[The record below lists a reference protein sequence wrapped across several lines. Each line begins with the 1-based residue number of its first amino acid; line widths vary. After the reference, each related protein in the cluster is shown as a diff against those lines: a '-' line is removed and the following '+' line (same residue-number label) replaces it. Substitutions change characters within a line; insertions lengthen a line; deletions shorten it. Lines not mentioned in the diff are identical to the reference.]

1 MAHTILTQNA
11 CAVLLR
17 AFCVF
22 VCAAS
27 PAFCLAWPP
36 DTTGAGG
43 FVTGDFRAA
52 QKAIARDSVVDDT
65 MLFEF
70 KQGVAHFKL
79 KDYDDAI
86 AHFQRCNKPSSLLR
100 PLALE
105 LIGDIEADR
114 NKPSDAVNAYLAARQ
129 DSSLPSEAVS
139 AIQDKMYALV
149 KATPSL
155 VVPYPELAGLSAA
168 RRFLET
174 RASDTVSMRLDS
186 LLAKGDYAQLDSAL
200 AAGGLDS
207 MGTPVKGAL
216 AERLVKN
223 ISRDTS
229 GIGGLATVR
238 LFALSYAAYQCKK
251 HATAESLLVRCEQR
265 NNFSKSV
272 DAKKYQYCAGMV
284 SYGLSK
290 YWDAVKTL
298 SSYVKEVGPAPEI
311 VMALGRANR
320 SLGNDSAAEFWY
332 ERFATLYPKNPGAQ
346 DVLWYVAW
354 EQEEKGNFQKAIR
367 FYDRIVALKK
377 NGTRSDEAFFRSGL
391 CQYKDGRY
399 NRACSTFVSSLKSN
413 DDSPFVNAA
422 QYWKAK
428 SLSALGREKDAVE
441 TFRKVAQ
448 SAPTDY
454 YACRSREMLALAG
467 DTAQFPS
474 LDTTFGDQ
482 DRTHAWIDSLS
493 SGQKQQLSG
502 PDSMQ
507 YKRGTICALC
517 GLVDRAA
524 QFLNGLEM
532 RYPSNL
538 GMQYDLALL
547 YKFVNNPTLSYKI
560 GRRFAWR
567 VPAQARA
574 AMPKTLFDLMYPV
587 PFFDVVSREAGRNN
601 LDPFLLYAVMRQ
613 ESIFDPAI
621 VSRAGAVGLM
631 QIMPGTSREICK
643 ALSEP
648 FVADSMYS
656 PGINIRQGA
665 YYIKH
670 LLDQFNGNMVLAI
683 ASYNGGPS
691 KANEWY
697 AKNKR
702 STFDQFIEDIGFTET
717 RGYVKKV
724 LANYWTYRRFAAKST
739 EK

>member
-1 MAHTILTQNA
+1 MAHTILIQNA
-11 CAVLLR
+11 REVLLQ

-27 PAFCLAWPP
+27 SACCLAWPP

-52 QKAIARDSVVDDT
+52 QKAVAHDSVVDDT
-65 MLFEF
+65 VLFEF

-86 AHFQRCNKPSSLLR
+86 AHFRRCDRPASFLR
-100 PLALE
+100 SLALD
-105 LIGDIEADR
+105 LIGDIEAGR
-114 NKPSDAVNAYLAARQ
+114 NKQSDAVNAYLAARQ

-139 AIQDKMYALV
+139 SIQDKLYALV

-155 VVPYPELAGLSAA
+155 VAPYPELAGLSAA

-174 RASDTVSMRLDS
+174 RVPDTAAMRFDS
-186 LLAKGDYAQLDSAL
+186 LLENGDYAQLDSAL

-207 MGTPVKGAL
+207 MGAPAKCAL
-216 AERLVKN
+216 AEHLVQKMP
-223 ISRDTS
+223 RDTS
-229 GIGGLATVR
+229 GSGLATVR

-251 HATAESLLVRCEQR
+251 HATAESLLVRCELR
-265 NNFSKSV
+265 KDFSTAI
-272 DAKKYQYCAGMV
+272 DAKKYKYCAGMV
-284 SYGLSK
+284 SYGLSRFSE
-290 YWDAVKTL
+290 AVKIL
-298 SSYVKEVGPAPEI
+298 SSYVKEAGPAPDI

-320 SLGNDSAAEFWY
+320 SLGNDSAAAYWY
-332 ERFATLYPKNPGAQ
+332 ERFASLYPGNPGAQ
-346 DVLWYVAW
+346 DVLWYIAW
-354 EQEEKGNFQKAIR
+354 EQEEKGNYQKAIK
-367 FYDRIVALKK
+367 FYTRILTLKK
-377 NGTRSDEAFFRSGL
+377 NSTRSDEAFFRSGL
-391 CQYKDGRY
+391 CQYKDRRY
-399 NRACSTFVSSLKSN
+399 NRACSTFVSLLKSN
-413 DDSPFVNAA
+413 DDSPFANAT

-454 YACRSREMLALAG
+454 YACRSREMLVLIG

-474 LDTTFGDQ
+474 LDTTFGDR

-502 PDSMQ
+502 PDSIQ

-517 GLVDRAA
+517 GLVGRAA

-538 GMQYDLALL
+538 GMQYDIALL

-567 VPAQARA
+567 VPVAARS

-587 PFFDVVSREAGRNN
+587 PFFDIVSREAGRNN

-643 ALSEP
+643 SLGEP

-691 KANEWY
+691 KAAEWY